1 MSLDVANAQPWFV
14 RLVHDPKA
22 NFTDSDMTR
31 VAIGLRF

>member
-1 MSLDVANAQPWFV
+1 V

-31 VAIGLRF
+31 VALGLRF